1 MGGVISYKGTR
12 TLDTGST
19 AEGPVEVSRDNGL
32 PVAPIGCTATAS
44 FTPAASAYGAG
55 DLISVAQEF
64 AFTYANGQAIPSG
77 SLIQILSTTLKIA
90 TTGLTSTEGAYTLP
104 LYTVTPPSAQADND
118 LWTVAAGDLAAYTM
132 KALALGTPVDLGAA
146 IGIRTDYT
154 DTRIKLA
161 TSSLWAPLV
170 TTPGFTATAVAR
182 ELVIHAVVL

>member
-1 MGGVISYKGTR
+1 MRVLQAYS
-12 TLDTGST
+12 
-19 AEGPVEVSRDNGL
+19 
-32 PVAPIGCTATAS
+32 
-44 FTPAASAYGAG
+44 AA
-55 DLISVAQEF
+55 
-64 AFTYANGQAIPSG
+64 
-77 SLIQILSTTLKIA
+77 
-90 TTGLTSTEGAYTLP
+90 
-104 LYTVTPPSAQADND
+104 PPSAQADND